1 MKSSLVDVE
10 QVQFDDQNIYVQDI
24 YDSLIATYEYE
35 PPTLNQRT
43 ILGSGDFYG
52 DIEDDYVETGGG
64 NDRIMSEGGD
74 DHIVVQGAGEVIVD
88 AGSGRDIIEVDP
100 AFVGGLTITNG
111 QETEVEASSLT
122 IVIDKPCL
130 GFMACHSHPSLPI
143 QYGGWIYRLWLH
155 SPLHP

>member
-1 MKSSLVDVE
+1 M
-10 QVQFDDQNIYVQDI
+10 
-24 YDSLIATYEYE
+24 IATGEYE

-43 ILGSGDFYG
+43 ILGSGDDTFYG

-100 AFVGGLTITNG
+100 ALMWV
-111 QETEVEASSLT
+111 V
-122 IVIDKPCL
+122 C
-130 GFMACHSHPSLPI
+130 
-143 QYGGWIYRLWLH
+143 
-155 SPLHP
+155 